1 MALLGTF
8 YRAAREP
15 TQLWRVDGAGHTGG
29 LTAHPSAYEE
39 RVIGF
44 LDHALLGKE

>member
-1 MALLGTF
+1 MSATLAL
-8 YRAAREP
+8 A
-15 TQLWRVDGAGHTGG
+15 GG
-29 LTAHPSAYEE
+29 LTARPHLYEQ